1 MERTLLNTTRLV
13 LALILVTP
21 LIVTDDPLPS
31 TYFPFIVG
39 KALYARTLIEIGFG
53 VWLVLVMRNSSYGI
67 PRIWLLPIFGIYVAV
82 TLASAFSGVSFDR
95 SMWSTYERMQGWV
108 DLLHWFIFVIVL
120 VSTHR
125 TWGDWRVLLNFNLGV
140 SFVLGLM
147 GLAQHVDQG
156 VFSYM
161 QATTR
166 LDITLGNPAY
176 VGCYMVVNL
185 LIAAGFLIQ
194 SFVSSTSSVSE
205 GNSARDPK
213 TKRSERRRGARIL
226 LKGKTLDNLGAMRTF
241 WIMVIALDFII
252 FYLSGTRGAMAGLLM
267 GILAFSIAYIIW
279 GKYRVIR
286 QWSFGIILL
295 ILAATVLVGI
305 SVLVRD
311 GSVTGGVE
319 ESGNLLTRSIN
330 TGLGDP
336 SLEGRLNAMQ
346 VGFDGFIARPILGWG
361 PENYSTAYDQKVTPE
376 DVTRGKKSYDQA
388 HNKLLE
394 ELTTKGVLGLFG
406 YLAIWSYIVFVVFR
420 RIKLIGNNEQIFVLF
435 MVAGVTA
442 FFGNNL
448 FLFDTPG
455 TLPQFYVLL
464 AFIGFVDAQVQ
475 ARSSTELDP
484 SHGQPMH
491 QFMGTRVG
499 ALTSTLVVVG
509 LAVAVIFVVNVK
521 VFRAAQNVI
530 HMVTPSNSWTERSE
544 EFVSTVSGFPQLA
557 NYPRVLWMDRA
568 TRHWSEMDIGDKA
581 AVFESISNYVE
592 AGIEREPEEWRIHK
606 GLAYFYQK
614 ASSNAGEDR
623 EILIKKA
630 RELVDAG
637 VENAPSRIQMQLVR
651 ANQHLL
657 ESDPEGALEVIDSY
671 LAQAPEAERDMG
683 NVRAQIVDRIEKRS
697 EEE

>member
-1 MERTLLNTTRLV
+1 
-13 LALILVTP
+13 
-21 LIVTDDPLPS
+21 
-31 TYFPFIVG
+31 
-39 KALYARTLIEIGFG
+39 
-53 VWLVLVMRNSSYGI
+53 
-67 PRIWLLPIFGIYVAV
+67 
-82 TLASAFSGVSFDR
+82 
-95 SMWSTYERMQGWV
+95 
-108 DLLHWFIFVIVL
+108 
-120 VSTHR
+120 
-125 TWGDWRVLLNFNLGV
+125 
-140 SFVLGLM
+140 
-147 GLAQHVDQG
+147 
-156 VFSYM
+156 FSYM

-194 SFVSSTSSVSE
+194 SFVSSTPSVSE
-205 GNSARDPK
+205 GNSARDPE

-226 LKGKTLDNLGAMRTF
+226 LKGKSFDNLGAIRTF

-311 GSVTGGVE
+311 GSETGGVE

-330 TGLGDP
+330 TGLGDR

-376 DVTRGKKSYDQA
+376 GVTHGRKSYDQA

-420 RIKLIGNNEQIFVLF
+420 KIKLIGNNEQIFVLF
-435 MVAGVTA
+435 MVAGMTA

-455 TLPQFYVLL
+455 TLPQF
-464 AFIGFVDAQVQ
+464 
-475 ARSSTELDP
+475 
-484 SHGQPMH
+484 
-491 QFMGTRVG
+491 
-499 ALTSTLVVVG
+499 
-509 LAVAVIFVVNVK
+509 
-521 VFRAAQNVI
+521 
-530 HMVTPSNSWTERSE
+530 
-544 EFVSTVSGFPQLA
+544 
-557 NYPRVLWMDRA
+557 
-568 TRHWSEMDIGDKA
+568 
-581 AVFESISNYVE
+581 
-592 AGIEREPEEWRIHK
+592 
-606 GLAYFYQK
+606 
-614 ASSNAGEDR
+614 
-623 EILIKKA
+623 
-630 RELVDAG
+630 
-637 VENAPSRIQMQLVR
+637 
-651 ANQHLL
+651 
-657 ESDPEGALEVIDSY
+657 
-671 LAQAPEAERDMG
+671 
-683 NVRAQIVDRIEKRS
+683 
-697 EEE
+697 

>member
-1 MERTLLNTTRLV
+1 MERTLLNTTRLI

-21 LIVTDDPLPS
+21 LIVTDAPLPA

-39 KALYARTLIEIGFG
+39 KALYARILIEIGFG
-53 VWLVLVMRNSSYGI
+53 VWLVLALRNDSYGV
-67 PRIWLLPIFGIYVAV
+67 PRIWLVPIFGIYVAV

-125 TWGDWRVLLNFNLGV
+125 TWDHWRTLLNFNLGV

-147 GLAQHVDQG
+147 GLAQHADQG
-156 VFSYM
+156 IFSYM

-176 VGCYMVVNL
+176 AGCYMVVNL

-194 SFVSSTSSVSE
+194 SFTSGTLSVSGE
-205 GNSARDPK
+205 DSDRDPGA
-213 TKRSERRRGARIL
+213 KRSERRRGARIPL
-226 LKGKTLDNLGAMRTF
+226 RGKNFDNLGAMRIF

-267 GILAFSIAYIIW
+267 GVLAFSIAYIIW

-286 QWSFGIILL
+286 RWSLGVTLL
-295 ILAATVLVGI
+295 ILATTVLLGI
-305 SVLVRD
+305 SVIVRD
-311 GSVTGGVE
+311 GSETGGVE

-336 SLEGRLNAMQ
+336 SLEGRINAMQ

-361 PENYSTAYDQKVTPE
+361 PENYSTAYDQKVTPQG
-376 DVTRGKKSYDQA
+376 VARGKKSYDQA

-406 YLAIWSYIVFVVFR
+406 YLAIWSYIGLVVFR
-420 RIKLIGNNEQIFVLF
+420 KVKLVGNNEQIFVLF
-435 MVAGVTA
+435 MVAGITA

-455 TLPQFYVLL
+455 TLPQFYLLL
-464 AFIGFVDAQVQ
+464 AFIGFVDLRVQ
-475 ARSSTELDP
+475 NQSSPEFETGRGRP
-484 SHGQPMH
+484 VH
-491 QFMGTRVG
+491 QFLATRVG
-499 ALTSTLVVVG
+499 LLISILAVMALALVVVF
-509 LAVAVIFVVNVK
+509 IVNVK
-521 VFRAAQNVI
+521 IFRAAQSIIV
-530 HMVTPSNSWTERSE
+530 MATPTNSWTERSE
-544 EFVSTVSGFPQLA
+544 SFIYAVNEFPQLG
-557 NYPRVLWMDRA
+557 NYPRVLWMDQV
-568 TRHWSEMDIGDKA
+568 TRYWSEMDIEAKSV
-581 AVFESISNYVE
+581 VFESINNYAEIGVE
-592 AGIEREPEEWRIHK
+592 LEPKEWRIRK

-614 ASSNAGEDR
+614 ASQHAGEDR
-623 EILIKKA
+623 DILIKKA
-630 RELVDAG
+630 RELVDQA
-637 VENAPSRIQMQLVR
+637 VENAPSRIQIQLVR

-671 LAQAPEAERDMG
+671 LAYAPDADKYMNDM
-683 NVRAQIVDRIEKRS
+683 RTQIVDRIEKRS